1 MLRLFTERHHGT
13 VATKREIES
22 WQDLRE
28 AFKIFDRDGDG
39 YISLA
44 ELKKV
49 TTTLGEVCT
58 NGEGGKP
65 EIKILENLYTYT
77 LPCTLRT

>member
-1 MLRLFTERHHGT
+1 M
-13 VATKREIES
+13 VAEIES

-49 TTTLGEVCT
+49 TTTLGEVCK
-58 NGEGGKP
+58 GDKM
-65 EIKILENLYTYT
+65 
-77 LPCTLRT
+77 